1 MAEITVR
8 LLVVLGAMAAV
19 VGAATLVAME
29 ETVALAE
36 VRKPFLNHY
45 VISLLSFFK
54 NYVRYKGCTILLQSY
69 GY

>member
-8 LLVVLGAMAAV
+8 LLVAPGAMAAV

-36 VRKPFLNHY
+36 VRKPYPNHY

-54 NYVRYKGCTILLQSY
+54 KKLCKI
-69 GY
+69 